1 MKKNKGVSLI
11 ALIITIVVIII
22 LAAISLSSNTTS
34 IEEAN
39 KVKFQNDLKS
49 FVELLDAYN
58 VRAEIRGIDTYDS
71 NSLMWN
77 GTSEKAENTARIKN
91 KTEEDSI
98 RDILD
103 GNQIPD
109 SLKDIVSIKNGKVR
123 IDEKVKPQ
131 YDWAVEM
138 YSEIGE

>member
-1 MKKNKGVSLI
+1 MKNKKGISLI
-11 ALIITIVVIII
+11 SMVITILVIII
-22 LAAISLSSNTTS
+22 LAAVAISSNTTS

-49 FVELLDAYN
+49 FVELIDAYN
-58 VRAEIRGIDTYDS
+58 VRAEIRGIATYDS
-71 NSLMWN
+71 DDLTWD

-91 KTEEDSI
+91 KAEEDSI

-109 SLKDIVSIKNGKVR
+109 SLKGIVSIENGKVR
-123 IDEKVKPQ
+123 IDENVKPQ

-138 YSEIGE
+138 YSEIGK